1 MVPFRVIVAAAMF
14 TVVFPHGVQA
24 AAWDIL
30 GVWLNAE
37 QDARIEI
44 TMCGELY
51 CGRII
56 WLKEPNY
63 PAGATDGTPGT
74 PKVDHNNPDPAH
86 RKDSLVG
93 LEIVKAFRF
102 AGDNRWVDG
111 TVYDPK
117 NGKTYQGK
125 MTLLSGHRLDLRGF
139 IGISLLGRT
148 TTWTR

>member
-1 MVPFRVIVAAAMF
+1 MGTFRMIVTAAMLTAVLPFKVHAAA
-14 TVVFPHGVQA
+14 G
-24 AAWDIL
+24 DIL
-30 GVWLNAE
+30 GIWLNAE
-37 QDARIEI
+37 QDASIEI
-44 TMCGELY
+44 TMCGERY

-56 WLKEPNY
+56 WLKEPDY
-63 PAGATDGTPGT
+63 PAGAKDGMPGT
-74 PKVDHNNPDPAH
+74 PKLDHNNPDPMH
-86 RKDSLVG
+86 RKDPIIG

-102 AGDNRWVDG
+102 VGDDRWEDG

-125 MTLLSGHRLDLRGF
+125 MTLLSSHRLDLRGF